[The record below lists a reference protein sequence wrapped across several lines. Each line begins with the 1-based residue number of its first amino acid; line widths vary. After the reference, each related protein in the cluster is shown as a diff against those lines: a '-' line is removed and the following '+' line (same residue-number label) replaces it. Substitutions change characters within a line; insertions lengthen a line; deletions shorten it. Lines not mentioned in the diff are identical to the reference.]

1 MQEEA
6 RAKGLELSI
15 LKASTEGE
23 IDAAFTALVQLQAGA
38 LIVGTDPFFNNQ
50 RERLVMLASR
60 YVRIPMMSAGHSD

>member
-38 LIVGTDPFFNNQ
+38 LIVGTDPFSFNNQ

-60 YVRIPMMSAGHSD
+60 YAIPAAYEWA